1 MINSAK
7 KAHHQF
13 RCPSAT
19 MLDRWYEKFKPIMMT
34 WDSLCQLQL
43 PTTEMTVSVWF
54 LPKWCFALNS
64 DISTL
69 VSSLQRTQRS
79 ISLFRSSCASL
90 NCAATLFFE
99 KRGLRLTTFTSKP
112 SLLTQFLIVPWWTFN
127 MPIEACSLWD
137 PMLLGFTISLDCIV
151 QPLDKFVGDIPSWE
165 DCGIVLRHIWTLLIC
180 KWHNITHADD
190 QVIES
195 IWLSARGYYLLS

>member
-1 MINSAK
+1 MAHDSIACRTSFHINNLFSSFSEWLISLLCRGGWILFISTLLLSVEVHRHLIIVLFSYETVHDQLRK

-19 MLDRWYEKFKPIMMT
+19 LLDRWYEKFKPIMMT
-34 WDSLCQLQL
+34 WGSLCQLQL

-79 ISLFRSSCASL
+79 ISLFRSRLASL
-90 NCAATLFFE
+90 KMCCYAVFWEKRPLLDNLYKQAILVDSIFNCA
-99 KRGLRLTTFTSKP
+99 
-112 SLLTQFLIVPWWTFN
+112 
-127 MPIEACSLWD
+127 
-137 PMLLGFTISLDCIV
+137 
-151 QPLDKFVGDIPSWE
+151 
-165 DCGIVLRHIWTLLIC
+165 
-180 KWHNITHADD
+180 
-190 QVIES
+190 VINF
-195 IWLSARGYYLLS
+195 